1 MHDSHKWDR
10 ILNSRT
16 ASGRL
21 SWSPG
26 PELQD
31 FPREVRP
38 EVEEVLEKWREA
50 FPGVSRFLVKETGA
64 PEGTGPTFPDI
75 DYAELEMR
83 TLAHSFDHED
93 PRNIVGDGGALSG
106 LSDDQRAAIAAIQK
120 EFAPARIKPEGRGA
134 PYGFS
139 RKSAAELGATP
150 LLPTPLYA
158 ALYGDDFPDPFS
170 IGQTVEL
177 LMIEPGDNP
186 YSDLSP
192 SPCVAPEPEVE
203 VFIDDIYVP
212 PRHLRSDSNVVPNP
226 NTLDATNTSTP
237 AWVCRDCGAEGLDKT
252 SFRLVPGEYY
262 YTCPECGSDLVVYRP
277 DIKPIA
283 PEPSAENLKALVSRD
298 DHVNNAVLAARE
310 HLEELAGRRLSDSET
325 YALND
330 VIATFAHGLGA
341 GEGEE

>member
-139 RKSAAELGATP
+139 RKSAADLGATP
-150 LLPTPLYA
+150 LLPA
-158 ALYGDDFPDPFS
+158 
-170 IGQTVEL
+170 
-177 LMIEPGDNP
+177 
-186 YSDLSP
+186 
-192 SPCVAPEPEVE
+192 
-203 VFIDDIYVP
+203 
-212 PRHLRSDSNVVPNP
+212 
-226 NTLDATNTSTP
+226 
-237 AWVCRDCGAEGLDKT
+237 AEGYSKRAMSL
-252 SFRLVPGEYY
+252 
-262 YTCPECGSDLVVYRP
+262 
-277 DIKPIA
+277 
-283 PEPSAENLKALVSRD
+283 D

-310 HLEELAGRRLSDSET
+310 HLEELAGRHLSDFET

-330 VIATFAHGLGA
+330 VISTFAHGLA
-341 GEGEE
+341 PGEGEE